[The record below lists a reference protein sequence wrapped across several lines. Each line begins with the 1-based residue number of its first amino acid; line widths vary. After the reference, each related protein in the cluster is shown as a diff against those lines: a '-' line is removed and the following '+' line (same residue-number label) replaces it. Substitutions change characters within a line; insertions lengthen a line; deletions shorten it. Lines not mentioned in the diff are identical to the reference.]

1 MTTPA
6 RLARLADHIQ
16 LPEPQLRFAAGQ
28 PDAVDVH
35 PLRGLLTFGAHSA
48 VMLAPLLPAAR
59 IALIAPRADQGR
71 VMSVFQQL
79 RSPASAGTHRYVP
92 DYPGFTQVYGADLVP
107 ADDHVHVWI
116 ENDHD
121 ARITEA
127 ADPQAALAAMLSIA
141 ASHLYRHRSEFHVA
155 AIYLPDRWSAGFT
168 GPGQFDL
175 HHYAKAVFASL
186 GIPSQLLR
194 QRLFGRPAAEVSWTL
209 SVAIYTKLGG
219 TPWVLAG
226 SMPRVAYVGLS
237 YAIRDQAAGKDEP
250 GATATSSPTRAAT
263 GRAQGRFVTCC
274 SQLFEGDGSGLEF
287 TVYDTA
293 ANQVQFDGDNPFL
306 SRDAMRAV
314 VARTLSMHAER
325 HAGARPERVV
335 VHKTTHFTD
344 DEVAGATDALAGI
357 PDVDLLQV
365 QEDVAWRAIALERGE
380 DGKGAPAAYPAQ
392 RGSLLVLDDYAALL
406 WTQGNAPEAVG
417 GRGYYKEGVGIPR
430 PLLLRRWLG
439 TSPAESVSAEVLGLS
454 KMNFNND
461 ALYDLLPVTIKYAGI
476 LAQVVKRMPRLQAR
490 PYPLRLF
497 I

>member
-6 RLARLADHIQ
+6 RVARLADYIP
-16 LPEPQLRFAAGQ
+16 LPEPRLLFAAGR

-48 VMLAPLLPAAR
+48 ALLAPLLPAAR
-59 IALIAPRADQGR
+59 IALIAPRADR
-71 VMSVFQQL
+71 ELIFSVFRQL
-79 RSPASAGTHRYVP
+79 RASESSRGHAYVP
-92 DYPGFTQVYGADLVP
+92 DYPGFSQVYGADIIP

-116 ENDHD
+116 DQDHD
-121 ARITEA
+121 ARIAGA
-127 ADPQAALAAMLSIA
+127 ADPQAALAGMVSTA
-141 ASHLYRHRSEFHVA
+141 ASHLHRHRGEFHVA

-209 SVAIYTKLGG
+209 SVAMYTKLGG

-226 SMPRVAYVGLS
+226 STPRAAYIGLS
-237 YAIRDQAAGKDEP
+237 YAIRDQAARKTDQ
-250 GATATSSPTRAAT
+250 GAAGTGPPAQPDAAGGT
-263 GRAQGRFVTCC
+263 GRFVTCC
-274 SQLFEGDGSGLEF
+274 SQLFEADGSGLEF

-293 ANQVQFDGDNPFL
+293 ANQVEFDGDNPFL

-314 VARTLSMHAER
+314 VARTLTMYAER

-335 VHKTTHFTD
+335 IHKTTHFTS
-344 DEVAGATDALAGI
+344 EEAAGAADALAGI
-357 PDVDLLQV
+357 PDADLLQV
-365 QEDVAWRAIALERGE
+365 QEDVAWRAIVLDRGQ
-380 DGKGAPAAYPAQ
+380 DGKGVPAAYPVR
-392 RGSLLVLDDYAALL
+392 RGSLLVLDDYTALL
-406 WTQGNAPEAVG
+406 WTQGNAPEAAG
-417 GRGYYKEGVGIPR
+417 GRGYYKEGVGIPH
-430 PLLLRRWLG
+430 PLLLRRWVG
-439 TSPAESVSAEVLGLS
+439 TSPAESVAAEVLRLS

-461 ALYDLLPVTIKYAGI
+461 VLYDLLPVTIKYAGV